1 MNLICET
8 RVVADYLT
16 VTDEVNYDHPLV
28 AGLASELAAS
38 SEDQVDYIKQ
48 SYMYVRDQIAHSWDI
63 KSSRV
68 TCSAS
73 ETLIYK
79 EGICYAKAN
88 LLCAILRREG
98 IPSGFC
104 YQRLTIGDTPD
115 TGYCIH
121 ALNAVYIQHLD
132 SWIRLDARGNK
143 PGIQAEFSL
152 DEEKLAFTIR
162 KEYDE
167 AEYMTIFKSPHVK
180 TIEALKNNTDC
191 INMYLYGLPEQ
202 L

>member
-1 MNLICET
+1 MNLICESQ
-8 RVVADYLT
+8 VVTDYLT
-16 VTDEVNYDHPLV
+16 VTAEVDYDHPLIV
-28 AGLASELAAS
+28 GLASDLAAAS
-38 SEDQVDYIKQ
+38 QDQVDFIEKSYI
-48 SYMYVRDQIAHSWDI
+48 YVRDQIAHSWDI
-63 KSSRV
+63 QSSRI

-73 ETLIYK
+73 ETLVYK

-88 LLCAILRREG
+88 LLCAILRGAG

-121 ALNAVYIQHLD
+121 ALNAVYIQKIN

-152 DEEKLAFTIR
+152 DGEKLAFMIR

-167 AEYMTIFKSPHVK
+167 SEYMTIFKSPNLK
-180 TIEALKNNTDC
+180 TIETLKNNTDC
-191 INMYLYGLPEQ
+191 INMYLHGLPDR

>member
-1 MNLICET
+1 MNLICESQ
-8 RVVADYLT
+8 VVTDYLT
-16 VTDEVNYDHPLV
+16 MTAEVNYDHPLI

-38 SEDQVDYIKQ
+38 SKDQVDFIRQ
-48 SYMYVRDQIAHSWDI
+48 SYIYVRDHIAHSWDI
-63 KSSRV
+63 QSSRI

-73 ETLIYK
+73 ETLVYK

-88 LLCAILRREG
+88 LLCAILRRAG

-121 ALNAVYIQHLD
+121 ALNAVYIQKTN

-152 DEEKLAFTIR
+152 NGEKLAFKIR

-167 AEYMTIFKSPHVK
+167 AEYVTIFKSPNMK
-180 TIEALKNNTDC
+180 TIETLKNNTDC
-191 INMYLYGLPEQ
+191 INMYLHGLPDQ

>member
-8 RVVADYLT
+8 QVVTDYLNMT
-16 VTDEVNYDHPLV
+16 AEVDYDHPLIV
-28 AGLASELAAS
+28 GLASELAAS
-38 SEDQVDYIKQ
+38 SKDQVDFIKQ
-48 SYMYVRDQIAHSWDI
+48 SYVYVRDQISHSWDI
-63 KSSRV
+63 KSSRI

-98 IPSGFC
+98 IPTGFC

-121 ALNAVYIQHLD
+121 ALNAVYIQQLD

-152 DEEKLAFTIR
+152 EVEKLAFMIR

-167 AEYMTIFKSPHVK
+167 TEYMTIFKSPNAK
-180 TIEALKNNTDC
+180 TIEALKTNTDC
-191 INMYLYGLPEQ
+191 INMYLYGLPEH